1 MGRRKILSIFLT
13 AVFALSAVLTGTFAW
28 QSISQTAKNELGG
41 SVERP
46 VETELL
52 KLQKLPDG
60 TETDRPVPGASFYL
74 FTAEGEQIGGLYHT
88 DENGKIPVRLPPGDY
103 YFEEFSPAPGFDF
116 DKEEQGERIT
126 RYPFTITGEE
136 TEPVVVT
143 VYNVRKQGPLTIE
156 KTVQNADGSPLT
168 EEQKQQEFTFVVTFS
183 DGGAYS
189 YRIDGG
195 ELQEIASGGTLV
207 LKHGQKAVFEGLPM
221 GVTYH
226 VTEQPVPGYTVS
238 ASGHTG
244 TITEA
249 GSTARF
255 VNTYAPEIPGSLEI
269 SKELKNADGTELT
282 EEQKQKEF
290 AFVVTF
296 SDGGAYEYTIDGG
309 EPQELAS
316 GGTLVLKHGQTAVFQ
331 NLPDGI
337 TYTVTEM
344 DYSAE
349 NYVTPVRSYTGIVI
363 GNETVL
369 VPFSNVFDPPEEP
382 GSLEIEKEV
391 IGENPD
397 PNQEFTF
404 EVTFSDGGAYEYT
417 IDGGEPQQLPSGD
430 TLVLKA
436 GQTAVF
442 ENLPNGITYTVREID
457 AAGYL
462 PVVEEV
468 SGTIVG
474 GEHALAIFQ
483 NRVPEEPG
491 KLIVTKQLAGEYPEA
506 DKDKEFHFTLI
517 VDGVEQEFVL
527 KPGESMEFELLP
539 GAHYEVRE
547 DDYFPNGYVFTI
559 ENGYGTIVA
568 GQTVTAV
575 ATNTFAGEV
584 QTDVE
589 GEKTWVLNGH
599 EADLPEAIM
608 VRLKNGDLIV
618 EEITV
623 IPDENGEWHYTFH
636 APKYDADGN
645 EIHYTIEEIPVT
657 GFLPSYDGFDIINT
671 YIPPVKIDPPIIEK
685 VVEGEN
691 APETQFSFLLRG
703 ENGAPMPEGSN
714 GNTKIIT
721 LNGSG
726 EAEIGT
732 FTFAAPGVY
741 SYTISELNTGGDG
754 WEYDDT
760 VYTLT
765 FTVTM
770 ENGVLHAEQELVKV
784 GEPAQTARF
793 VNRYEPDRTE
803 NTEVSGT
810 KTWNHGNNPNPPDSI
825 IVYIYADGELAAQ
838 RLVTAEDDW
847 RYSFDLPRYA
857 EDGHEIVYTV
867 KEQPVPGYE
876 TEIHGYDLV
885 NTYTETPEPEPPDRG
900 DDDTSSTPPGVT
912 DGPQTGDSSNPALWF
927 VLMLSSLAALIVTL
941 LLGRRK
947 TRKMRHLKRW

>member
-309 EPQELAS
+309 EPQ
-316 GGTLVLKHGQTAVFQ
+316 
-331 NLPDGI
+331 
-337 TYTVTEM
+337 
-344 DYSAE
+344 
-349 NYVTPVRSYTGIVI
+349 
-363 GNETVL
+363 
-369 VPFSNVFDPPEEP
+369 
-382 GSLEIEKEV
+382 
-391 IGENPD
+391 
-397 PNQEFTF
+397 
-404 EVTFSDGGAYEYT
+404 
-417 IDGGEPQQLPSGD
+417 QLPSGD

-547 DDYFPNGYVFTI
+547 DDYFPDGYVFTI

>member
-1 MGRRKILSIFLT
+1 MGRRKFLSILLT
-13 AVFALSAVLTGTFAW
+13 AVFALSAVMTGTLGW
-28 QSISQTAKNELGG
+28 QSISQEAKNELGS
-41 SVERP
+41 SVERL

-52 KLQKLPDG
+52 KLEKLPNG

-103 YFEEFSPAPGFDF
+103 YFEEAAPAPGFDF
-116 DKEEQGERIT
+116 DTDEQGERIT

-143 VYNVRKQGPLTIE
+143 AYNVRKQGPLTIE
-156 KTVQNADGSPLT
+156 KTVRNADGFPLT
-168 EEQKQQEFTFVVTFS
+168 EEQMQQEFTFVVTFS
-183 DGGAYS
+183 DGGTYS

-195 ELQEIASGGTLV
+195 EPQQLPSGGTLV

-221 GVTYH
+221 GVTYR

-296 SDGGAYEYTIDGG
+296 SDGGT
-309 EPQELAS
+309 
-316 GGTLVLKHGQTAVFQ
+316 
-331 NLPDGI
+331 
-337 TYTVTEM
+337 
-344 DYSAE
+344 
-349 NYVTPVRSYTGIVI
+349 
-363 GNETVL
+363 
-369 VPFSNVFDPPEEP
+369 
-382 GSLEIEKEV
+382 
-391 IGENPD
+391 
-397 PNQEFTF
+397 
-404 EVTFSDGGAYEYT
+404 YEYT
-417 IDGGEPQQLPSGD
+417 IDGGEPQQLQSGG

-442 ENLPNGITYTVREID
+442 ENLPNGITYAVREID

-462 PVVEEV
+462 PAVEEV

-527 KPGESMEFELLP
+527 KPGESMEFELPP

-547 DDYFPNGYVFTI
+547 DDYFPDGYVFTI

-599 EADLPEAIM
+599 EADLPEAIT
-608 VRLKNGDLIV
+608 VRLKNGDRIV

-657 GFLPSYDGFDIINT
+657 GFLPSYDGFDIVNT

-721 LNGSG
+721 LNGNG

-741 SYTISELNTGGDG
+741 IYTISELNTGGDG

-770 ENGVLHAEQELVKV
+770 ENGVLHAERELVKV

-793 VNRYEPDRTE
+793 VNRYEPDQTE

-885 NTYTETPEPEPPDRG
+885 NTYTGTPEPPDPG
-900 DDDTSSTPPGVT
+900 DDDKPTPP
-912 DGPQTGDSSNPALWF
+912 
-927 VLMLSSLAALIVTL
+927 
-941 LLGRRK
+941 
-947 TRKMRHLKRW
+947 

>member
-1 MGRRKILSIFLT
+1 M
-13 AVFALSAVLTGTFAW
+13 
-28 QSISQTAKNELGG
+28 
-41 SVERP
+41 
-46 VETELL
+46 
-52 KLQKLPDG
+52 
-60 TETDRPVPGASFYL
+60 
-74 FTAEGEQIGGLYHT
+74 
-88 DENGKIPVRLPPGDY
+88 
-103 YFEEFSPAPGFDF
+103 
-116 DKEEQGERIT
+116 
-126 RYPFTITGEE
+126 
-136 TEPVVVT
+136 
-143 VYNVRKQGPLTIE
+143 
-156 KTVQNADGSPLT
+156 
-168 EEQKQQEFTFVVTFS
+168 
-183 DGGAYS
+183 
-189 YRIDGG
+189 
-195 ELQEIASGGTLV
+195 
-207 LKHGQKAVFEGLPM
+207 
-221 GVTYH
+221 
-226 VTEQPVPGYTVS
+226 
-238 ASGHTG
+238 
-244 TITEA
+244 
-249 GSTARF
+249 
-255 VNTYAPEIPGSLEI
+255 
-269 SKELKNADGTELT
+269 
-282 EEQKQKEF
+282 
-290 AFVVTF
+290 
-296 SDGGAYEYTIDGG
+296 
-309 EPQELAS
+309 
-316 GGTLVLKHGQTAVFQ
+316 
-331 NLPDGI
+331 
-337 TYTVTEM
+337 
-344 DYSAE
+344 
-349 NYVTPVRSYTGIVI
+349 
-363 GNETVL
+363 
-369 VPFSNVFDPPEEP
+369 
-382 GSLEIEKEV
+382 
-391 IGENPD
+391 
-397 PNQEFTF
+397 
-404 EVTFSDGGAYEYT
+404 
-417 IDGGEPQQLPSGD
+417 
-430 TLVLKA
+430 
-436 GQTAVF
+436 
-442 ENLPNGITYTVREID
+442 REID

-462 PVVEEV
+462 PAVEEV

-527 KPGESMEFELLP
+527 KPGESMEFELPP

-547 DDYFPNGYVFTI
+547 DDYFPDGYVFTI

-599 EADLPEAIM
+599 EADLPEAIT
-608 VRLKNGDLIV
+608 VRLKNGDRIV

-657 GFLPSYDGFDIINT
+657 GFLPSYDGFDIVNT

-721 LNGSG
+721 LNGNG

-741 SYTISELNTGGDG
+741 IYTISELNTGGDG

-770 ENGVLHAEQELVKV
+770 ENGVLHAERELVKV

-793 VNRYEPDRTE
+793 VNRYEPDQTE

-885 NTYTETPEPEPPDRG
+885 NTYTGTPEPPDPG
-900 DDDTSSTPPGVT
+900 DDDKPTPPSP
-912 DGPQTGDSSNPALWF
+912 DNPDDPKTGDSSNPALWF
-927 VLMLSSLAALIVTL
+927 ALMLSSLAALIVTL
-941 LLGRRK
+941 LLRRRE

>member
-1 MGRRKILSIFLT
+1 MGRRKFLSILLT
-13 AVFALSAVLTGTFAW
+13 AVFALSAVMTGTLGW
-28 QSISQTAKNELGG
+28 QSISQEAKNELGS
-41 SVERP
+41 SVERL

-52 KLQKLPDG
+52 KLEKLPNG

-103 YFEEFSPAPGFDF
+103 YFEEAAPAPGFDF
-116 DKEEQGERIT
+116 DTDEQGERIT

-143 VYNVRKQGPLTIE
+143 AYNVRKQGPLTIE
-156 KTVQNADGSPLT
+156 KTVRNADGFPLT
-168 EEQKQQEFTFVVTFS
+168 EEQMQQEFTFVVTFS
-183 DGGAYS
+183 DGGTYS

-195 ELQEIASGGTLV
+195 EPQQLPSGGTLV

-221 GVTYH
+221 GVTYR

-296 SDGGAYEYTIDGG
+296 SDGGT
-309 EPQELAS
+309 
-316 GGTLVLKHGQTAVFQ
+316 
-331 NLPDGI
+331 
-337 TYTVTEM
+337 
-344 DYSAE
+344 
-349 NYVTPVRSYTGIVI
+349 
-363 GNETVL
+363 
-369 VPFSNVFDPPEEP
+369 
-382 GSLEIEKEV
+382 
-391 IGENPD
+391 
-397 PNQEFTF
+397 
-404 EVTFSDGGAYEYT
+404 YEYT
-417 IDGGEPQQLPSGD
+417 IDGGEPQQLQSGG

-442 ENLPNGITYTVREID
+442 ENLPNGITYAVREID

-462 PVVEEV
+462 PAVEEV

-527 KPGESMEFELLP
+527 KPGESMEFELPP

-547 DDYFPNGYVFTI
+547 DDYFPDGYVFTI

-599 EADLPEAIM
+599 EADLPEAIT
-608 VRLKNGDLIV
+608 VRLKNGDRIV

-657 GFLPSYDGFDIINT
+657 GFLPSYDGFDIVNT

-721 LNGSG
+721 LNGNG

-741 SYTISELNTGGDG
+741 IYTISELNTGGDG

-770 ENGVLHAEQELVKV
+770 ENGVLHAERELVKV

-793 VNRYEPDRTE
+793 VNRYEPDQTE

-885 NTYTETPEPEPPDRG
+885 NTYTGTPEPPDPG
-900 DDDTSSTPPGVT
+900 DDDKPTPPSP
-912 DGPQTGDSSNPALWF
+912 DNPDDPKTGDSSNPALWF
-927 VLMLSSLAALIVTL
+927 ALMLSSLAALIVTL
-941 LLGRRK
+941 LLRRRE